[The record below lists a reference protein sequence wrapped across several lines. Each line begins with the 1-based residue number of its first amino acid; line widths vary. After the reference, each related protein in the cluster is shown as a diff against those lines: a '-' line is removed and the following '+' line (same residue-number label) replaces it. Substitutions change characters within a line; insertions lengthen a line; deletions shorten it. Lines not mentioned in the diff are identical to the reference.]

1 MARGRTL
8 AAPLATGAAVALAT
22 AAVHAPD
29 GELGFSVCPVHA
41 VTGWWCPFC
50 GGSRAVAAMTRGDVE
65 AALSYNLPAMLL
77 LGAVTLYWM
86 TQVYSGLRGGAP
98 HLPRLSR
105 RSGVVLG
112 VVFLVF
118 TVWRNLPQVPLGSWL
133 AP

>member
-1 MARGRTL
+1 
-8 AAPLATGAAVALAT
+8 
-22 AAVHAPD
+22 
-29 GELGFSVCPVHA
+29 
-41 VTGWWCPFC
+41 
-50 GGSRAVAAMTRGDVE
+50 
-65 AALSYNLPAMLL
+65 MLL

-86 TQVYSGLRGGAP
+86 TQVYAGLRGGAP

>member
-22 AAVHAPD
+22 AAVHATG
-29 GELGFSVCPVHA
+29 GELGFSVCPFHA

-86 TQVYSGLRGGAP
+86 TQVYAGLRGGAP

>member
-22 AAVHAPD
+22 AAVHATD
-29 GELGFSVCPVHA
+29 GELGFSVCPFHA